1 MRAGVSLV
9 TRSNSTQFTHTGEGY
24 LTTRAGEA
32 LPGGV
37 QGDDGAWEAVL
48 TLTGYGDCGRIWIVR
63 GLGVL
68 SFIDNASHNLIA
80 LCGLRATLRTPEL
93 SDRIPAR
100 RVALWL

>member
-1 MRAGVSLV
+1 MASKYWLKLFHETIYDPKVMMRS
-9 TRSNSTQFTHTGEGY
+9 
-24 LTTRAGEA
+24 
-32 LPGGV
+32 P
-37 QGDDGAWEAVL
+37 
-48 TLTGYGDCGRIWIVR
+48 LTGSKMYDRICLVR

-68 SFIDNASHNLIA
+68 SSKDNASHNLIV

>member
-1 MRAGVSLV
+1 VSL
-9 TRSNSTQFTHTGEGY
+9 
-24 LTTRAGEA
+24 
-32 LPGGV
+32 P
-37 QGDDGAWEAVL
+37 
-48 TLTGYGDCGRIWIVR
+48 LTGTILYDKIRLVR

-68 SFIDNASHNLIA
+68 SFIGNASHNLIA